1 MVGLFAAFFFLKLR
15 MPLRILLEVGEL
27 LVLLKL
33 ESCESDI
40 AELGI
45 CKRMMEVVQYSL
57 SSDVNRWRSKS

>member
-45 CKRMMEVVQYSL
+45 CKRMMEVQYSL

>member
-1 MVGLFAAFFFLKLR
+1 M
-15 MPLRILLEVGEL
+15 LRIRLKNLEVGELLEL

-33 ESCESDI
+33 ASCESDI